1 MTTRV
6 WILLIVLV
14 LALIAIAPNPWAEG
28 IVVSN
33 LDVTGDAADAGLG
46 VGDILYSINEYEVSN
61 VADVEDALEL
71 LRYEEQEVTV
81 VTTEES
87 LTYTVTN
94 VLEFEVDDNL
104 TISYTNVDLSYGSQI
119 LSINGESFA
128 DSEEFEAFY
137 DEMMPKQ
144 TVKIET
150 DGGLIAYISREV
162 PDISAEEAGTSNLVF
177 GLDFTGGTRVLLQ
190 PVSDEAEITDY
201 DIETLIEVLSNRLN
215 VYGLSDV
222 KIRSAEDWEGNRY
235 VLVEIAGVTETEVR
249 DLIAQQGKF
258 EAKIG
263 EAVVFEGGEDIV
275 YVCRNDGS
283 CSGVRTCDT
292 IEGQSQCS
300 FDFAITLT
308 EEAAQR
314 QADATA
320 DLEVVAS
327 EGGKSYLS
335 ETIDFYL
342 DGEQVDS
349 LQISE
354 SLKGIASTKISISGP
369 GYGTTES
376 AAVEDALANMNTL
389 QTILITGSL
398 PFDLDIA
405 KIDTVSPLMGESF
418 LKNVIWVSLFAI
430 LAVAVVLFVRYKSVK
445 IIIPVIV
452 TAVSELFLI
461 LGFAAV
467 VQWNLD
473 MVAFAGILAAVGTGV
488 DDQIVILDETIK
500 GKDAGSGWKEKMK
513 RAFFVI
519 FVAYATTVAAMVPLW
534 NAGAGLIRGFALTT
548 IAGVTIGV
556 FLTRPA
562 FAAIV
567 EKMFKE

>member
-1 MTTRV
+1 MKKYFTFRV
-6 WILLIVLV
+6 WLLIIALV
-14 LALIAIAPNPWAEG
+14 LALVAIAPNPWAEG
-28 IVVSN
+28 IVISHI
-33 LDVTGDAADAGLG
+33 DTTGDASAAGLG
-46 VGDILYSINEYEVSN
+46 MGDTLYSINEYDISN
-61 VADVEDALEL
+61 VADVDEALAL
-71 LRYEEQEVTV
+71 LVYEEQEVTV

-87 LTYTVTN
+87 LTYAVTN
-94 VLEFEVDDNL
+94 TLEFEVDENL
-104 TISYTNVDLSYGSQI
+104 TISYTNVDLTYGSQV
-119 LSINGESFA
+119 LSINGESFENY
-128 DSEEFEAFY
+128 EEFEAFY

-144 TVKIET
+144 TVKIQT
-150 DGGLIAYISREV
+150 DSGLIAYISREV

-190 PVSDEAEITDY
+190 PVSDEDEITDY
-201 DIETLIEVLSNRLN
+201 DIETLIDVLGNRLN

-222 KIRSAEDWEGNRY
+222 KIRSAEDWEGNKY

-283 CSGVRTCDT
+283 CSGVRTCSA
-292 IEGQSQCS
+292 IEGQTQCS

-314 QADATA
+314 QANATA
-320 DLEVVAS
+320 GLEVIAS

-342 DGEQVDS
+342 DGELVDS

-354 SLKGIASTKISISGP
+354 SLKGAASTKISISGP
-369 GYGTTES
+369 GYGATEGD
-376 AAVEDALANMNTL
+376 AVDDALSNMNTL

-418 LKNVIWVSLFAI
+418 LANVIWVAFFAI
-430 LAVAVVLFVRYKSVK
+430 LAVAVVLFV
-445 IIIPVIV
+445 
-452 TAVSELFLI
+452 
-461 LGFAAV
+461 
-467 VQWNLD
+467 
-473 MVAFAGILAAVGTGV
+473 
-488 DDQIVILDETIK
+488 
-500 GKDAGSGWKEKMK
+500 
-513 RAFFVI
+513 
-519 FVAYATTVAAMVPLW
+519 
-534 NAGAGLIRGFALTT
+534 
-548 IAGVTIGV
+548 
-556 FLTRPA
+556 FLT
-562 FAAIV
+562 FL
-567 EKMFKE
+567 FGF